1 MQEKT
6 MTPVG
11 VWHYHHATY
20 LVEFPT
26 ETIESR
32 HAFIDNEK
40 DPPERSLRH
49 QLLKEV
55 VGDLPAAL
63 GQAYQAL
70 EQANQAWEQVS
81 RAWKQTY
88 QLDRPWQQAG
98 QALEQASRAWKQ
110 TYRDNLSAIEA
121 LHKLECPD
129 CPWDG
134 ETIFGQG
141 K

>member
-70 EQANQAWEQVS
+70 EQANQAWEQVGSDLFS

-88 QLDRPWQQAG
+88 G
-98 QALEQASRAWKQ
+98 
-110 TYRDNLSAIEA
+110 DNLPAIEA